1 MKAKAVP
8 QDITEAK
15 EIPEA
20 KVKVKEK
27 PIVGVPENT
36 VIVDGTPIEIK
47 PTKLRYVRNGT
58 ANFYKLIEK
67 VSLVDIMQL
76 QPGSFGEGDDRDGD
90 KAVMDWLIAAT
101 DNEEFVTEHYDDFD
115 VEQIL
120 RILDIFKRVNKF
132 THEDMSKNAETPAGE
147 E

>member
-8 QDITEAK
+8 QGAKEAK
-15 EIPEA
+15 EVPEVKA
-20 KVKVKEK
+20 KVKEK

-36 VIVDGTPIEIK
+36 VIVDGTPLEIK

-76 QPGSFGEGDDRDGD
+76 QSGSFGEDDERDGD

-115 VEQIL
+115 IEQIL

-132 THEDMSKNAETPAGE
+132 THEDESKNVETPAAE
-147 E
+147 A